1 PLWSP
6 QVSTSTL
13 DQVLHPSHFG
23 ALQLTANGAAE
34 EFYSRIDEQTRS
46 RANAG
51 ATLSES
57 INISRNWSFTPTVT
71 PSVRWQDKYD
81 PCVPPTSS
89 TVTVIPIGV
98 FRGYQ
103 GRLATSNNL
112 RYRPI
117 SSLTFD

>member
-1 PLWSP
+1 
-6 QVSTSTL
+6 VSTSTL
-13 DQVLHPSHFG
+13 EQVLHPSHFG

-34 EFYSRIDEQTRS
+34 EFYSRIDDQTRS

-57 INISRNWSFTPTVT
+57 ITLSRNWSFTPTLT
-71 PSVRWQDKYD
+71 PSLRWQDKFD
-81 PCVPPTSS
+81 PFVPPTSS

-103 GRLATSNNL
+103 ARMGTSDNL
-112 RYRPI
+112 RYRP
-117 SSLTFD
+117 SSSWTLHQTYT